1 LAILLQLFPSPI
13 PLKIQSPVSNTG
25 ASAGGCGVL
34 FAGFLKR
41 EVGLDGIF
49 AGITGIFLLAGTVLL
64 IGYRCFI
71 RTDIERARLAR

>member
-1 LAILLQLFPSPI
+1 M
-13 PLKIQSPVSNTG
+13 KIQSPVSNTG

>member
-1 LAILLQLFPSPI
+1 MGLAEAA
-13 PLKIQSPVSNTG
+13 
-25 ASAGGCGVL
+25 ASVGRVVRDAGEAGAGGCGVL

-64 IGYRCFI
+64 IGYRYFI
-71 RTDIERARLAR
+71 RTDIARARLVR